1 MIEGQAT
8 GRDHAMHVRMTD
20 QGLPP
25 RVEDAE
31 DADRGAKMSR
41 IGGDLTERRRARLKE
56 PRVQTGPVPIGQGQ
70 ERMRE
75 REDDVH
81 IRHVEELPLARVQPA
96 FARLRL
102 TLRTVP
108 VSTRVVGEG
117 LMPAGVTPVE
127 MSTERGRATAR
138 DGAEHGPLLHAAPR
152 M

>member
-1 MIEGQAT
+1 M
-8 GRDHAMHVRMTD
+8 DVRVAD

-25 RVEDAE
+25 RVEDAQ
-31 DADRGAKMSR
+31 DADLGAEMTG

-56 PRVQTGPVPIGQGQ
+56 PRVQPGPVSIGQGQ

-81 IRHVEELPLARVQPA
+81 IRHIEELALARVQPA

-108 VSTRVVGEG
+108 VSTRVVGDG

-127 MSTERGRATAR
+127 MSTERGGSTAR
-138 DGAEHGPLLHAAPR
+138 DGAE
-152 M
+152 